1 MRGREDE
8 RVAAA
13 RATHAAGR
21 FSEARWIL
29 APVVDEGDASWNGV
43 AEFRVHGLVSH
54 HFLRDY
60 AWTID
65 FARMTMTFVPPA
77 PG

>member
-1 MRGREDE
+1 VRRLLARLRGREDE

-13 RATHAAGR
+13 RSAHARVYGA
-21 FSEARWIL
+21 FPAE
-29 APVVDEGDASWNGV
+29 WNEI
-43 AEFRVHGLVSH
+43 AEFRVHGIVSH

-65 FARMTMTFVPPA
+65 FARMTMTFVPPT

>member
-1 MRGREDE
+1 MRKESTRDLYGAFPAE
-8 RVAAA
+8 
-13 RATHAAGR
+13 
-21 FSEARWIL
+21 
-29 APVVDEGDASWNGV
+29 WNEI
-43 AEFRVHGLVSH
+43 AEFRVHGIVSH

>member
-13 RATHAAGR
+13 RSAHAAGR
-21 FSEARWIL
+21 FAEAR
-29 APVVDEGDASWNGV
+29 S
-43 AEFRVHGLVSH
+43 
-54 HFLRDY
+54 DY
-60 AWTID
+60 VWTID

>member
-1 MRGREDE
+1 MRRLLARLRGREDE
-8 RVAAA
+8 RVTAA
-13 RATHAAGR
+13 RSAHAAGR
-21 FSEARWIL
+21 F
-29 APVVDEGDASWNGV
+29 
-43 AEFRVHGLVSH
+43 AEFRVHGIVSH